1 MTLILDP
8 DDPTGWREAPVA
20 APDAREGGPQGAGHA
35 ASDRLTAG
43 LNPQQREAVEYRGPA
58 LLIVAGAGSG
68 KTRVLTHRIASL
80 IDGREAWPSQ
90 ILAITFTN
98 KAAAEMRERVE
109 ALLGEAAGGMWI
121 STFHSACVR
130 ILRREAEAIGLSN
143 TFTIYDS
150 ADQRTILKRII
161 KELDADTLGFTPA
174 SAQAKISK
182 LKNELSD
189 VETYA
194 RNVNTN
200 DPNEVMFLEI
210 FRQYTRRLRD
220 ASALDFDDLISE
232 TVYLFRAFPKVA
244 ALYQRRFRHILVDE
258 YQDTNH
264 AQYALIRELTRPVEP
279 DVVAELDAHGV
290 LVRGMTDATGR
301 IPGASLTVV
310 GDSDQSIYAFRGADI
325 RNIVEFERDFPGAK
339 VVLLEQNYRST
350 QNILSAANAVI
361 SNNFDRKD
369 KKLWTADGDGDKITG
384 YTGYTAHDEAQF
396 VVDEIEALHRAG
408 VAYRDMAVFY
418 RTNAQTRALEEIF
431 VRSAVPY
438 RVVGGTKFY
447 ERAEIKDAMAYL
459 IAVANPLDELA
470 LRRILNTPKRGIG
483 PATETSL
490 AVFAEQNDLTF
501 RQAMRAAD
509 GLGLGPKVTK
519 AIVDLAKM
527 LDEASAMLVPS
538 QKGLDEGTNEGAA
551 KVSDVLAFL
560 LDRSGLVATLRNSRD
575 PQDETRAENV
585 EELLAQTKDFDRENP
600 GAGLVDF
607 LTQVSLVAAADELD
621 DASGTVSLMT
631 LHTAKGLEYHAVFLT
646 GLEEGLLP
654 HQMSASEPGG
664 PAEERRL
671 FYVGITR
678 ARKRLFLSLAMSRAQ
693 FGEVSVAMPSRYLQE
708 IPDELVDWKQSPGM
722 ANSRGGSQPRAL
734 NARRPGYGG
743 AGGGAW
749 GTRDRDLERFS
760 VTKSTATKTEWAN
773 RVTGTVRD
781 NGDLTLEA
789 GDRIRHTDFGEGT
802 VRQVT
807 GEGSK
812 RIAHV
817 AFDAAGQKKLLIK
830 IAPIEKL

>member
-8 DDPTGWREAPVA
+8 DDPAGWREAPS
-20 APDAREGGPQGAGHA
+20 APSAT
-35 ASDRLTAG
+35 ASSRLTDG
-43 LNPQQREAVEYRGPA
+43 LNPEQREAVEYRGQA

-80 IDGREAWPSQ
+80 IESREAWPSQ

-109 ALLGEAAGGMWI
+109 ALLGDSASGMWI

-130 ILRREAEAIGLSN
+130 ILRREAEAIGLTS

-182 LKNELSD
+182 LKNELAD
-189 VETYA
+189 VESYA
-194 RNVNTN
+194 RNVNTS
-200 DPNEVMFLEI
+200 DPQEVMFLEI

-220 ASALDFDDLISE
+220 ASALDFDDLIAE

-244 ALYQRRFRHILVDE
+244 SLYQRRFRHILVDE

-264 AQYALIRELTRPVEP
+264 AQYSLIRELTQAVPADRVVEM
-279 DVVAELDAHGV
+279 EQHGV
-290 LVRGMTDATGR
+290 NVAALTDASGG

-361 SNNFDRKD
+361 SNNFDRKE
-369 KKLWTADGDGDKITG
+369 KKLWTADGDGDQITG

-396 VVDEIEALHRAG
+396 VADEIEVLHRAG
-408 VAYRDMAVFY
+408 VAYRDIAVFY

-431 VRSAVPY
+431 VRSALPY
-438 RVVGGTKFY
+438 RVVGRHEVLRARRDQGRDGVPHRRREPPRRARAAPHPEHAEARHRPRHRDRARELRRA
-447 ERAEIKDAMAYL
+447 ERAVVPAGDAVRRRPRPRAEGDGRDHEPRDRARRGRRDAR
-459 IAVANPLDELA
+459 AVGRG
-470 LRRILNTPKRGIG
+470 RRGGHQRGRLEG
-483 PATETSL
+483 
-490 AVFAEQNDLTF
+490 V
-501 RQAMRAAD
+501 RRAR
-509 GLGLGPKVTK
+509 PSCS
-519 AIVDLAKM
+519 
-527 LDEASAMLVPS
+527 SAA
-538 QKGLDEGTNEGAA
+538 GCIDA
-551 KVSDVLAFL
+551 
-560 LDRSGLVATLRNSRD
+560 LRNSRD

-585 EELLAQTKDFDRENP
+585 EELVAQTRDFDRENP
-600 GAGLVDF
+600 GATLVDF

-678 ARKRLFLSLAMSRAQ
+678 ARKRLYLSLAMSRAQ
-693 FGEVSVAMPSRYLQE
+693 FGEVAVAMPSRYLQE
-708 IPDELVDWKQSPGM
+708 IPEGLIDWRQSPGM
-722 ANSRGGSQPRAL
+722 ATSRGGTQPRAL
-734 NARRPGYGG
+734 NARRGYGQG
-743 AGGGAW
+743 GGGAW

-760 VTKSTATKTEWAN
+760 VTKSAAPKAEWAN

-781 NGDLTLEA
+781 NGDLTLAA
-789 GDRIRHTDFGEGT
+789 GDRIRHVDFGEGRVT
-802 VRQVT
+802 QVT
-807 GEGSK
+807 GEGTK

-817 AFDAAGQKKLLIK
+817 AFDTAGQKKLLIK